1 MTPDQQLLH
10 DFGEAIGTHDAKAI
24 AVRLNC
30 SWRIVYDWRAGKHG
44 MSGFARE
51 AIRAHID
58 AIEKMRGE

>member
-10 DFGEAIGTHDAKAI
+10 DFGEAVGTHDAKSI

-30 SWRIVYDWRAGKHG
+30 SWRAVYDWRAGKN

-58 AIEKMRGE
+58 AIKQKGE